1 MGRIINPSEI
11 KKQPTILDDLITK
24 IIKGEVVLILGHE
37 HMLQKHLSEGDLI
50 KQMTMDFFSYKHD
63 KDKNFN
69 CDYKSF
75 NEYYYRGADLTV
87 MKQEIAESISKE
99 NYSFSN
105 EDYSPIVYKLLKKK
119 CFKVVLTTTFD
130 YYAETIMREIW
141 GDKLRVLNIFD
152 DKNDFDEEE
161 SWKTDIQPTLYYVFG
176 RAEKGKDYTV
186 VERDAMNVIQKWLG
200 ECAPK
205 QFCKYINNK
214 SLLALGTKFDD
225 WLFRFFWYAMQ
236 RDIKRLNEGQ
246 VAISLQKESEV
257 ESKLSNFLENEKIP
271 NSSINELIDVILRD
285 IDKREIEFRKE
296 NGKYTDVFIS
306 YTSSSYDTV
315 KHLFYSL
322 QNEGIKVWFDQRD
335 LNVGDSHK
343 QEIINAIN
351 KCKVFIPVITCPVK
365 EILSEELN
373 VKGSLDESNPQFHYF
388 RDVEWSTARSRWVLQ
403 NNASDHAGN
412 FKIKILPICM
422 DGLAFNDIRF
432 HESQKELLDFITSSS
447 VGDNRTLANYKKY
460 LSNLKAALK

>member
-11 KKQPTILDDLITK
+11 KKTTILDDLITK

-37 HMLQKHLSEGDLI
+37 HILQDHLSGGDLL
-50 KQMTMDFFSYKHD
+50 KQMTKDFFSYKQE

-69 CDYKSF
+69 SVYQSF

-99 NYSFSN
+99 NYSFPK
-105 EDYSPIVYKLLKKK
+105 EDYSPVVYELLKKK

-130 YYAETIMREIW
+130 YYAETIMKEIL
-141 GDKLRVLNIFD
+141 GDNLRVLNIFD

-176 RAEKGKDYTV
+176 KAEKGKDYTV

-200 ECAPK
+200 DSAPK

-225 WLFRFFWYAMQ
+225 WLFRFFWYAMH

-257 ESKLSNFLENEKIP
+257 ESRLSNFLENEKIP
-271 NSSINELIDVILRD
+271 NSSLDELTDLILRN
-285 IDKREIEFRKE
+285 IDNREKEFRKE
-296 NGKYTDVFIS
+296 NGQYTDVFIS
-306 YTSSSYDTV
+306 YSSSSYDTV

-322 QNEGIKVWFDQRD
+322 QSEGIRVWFDQSD
-335 LNVGDSHK
+335 LNVGDAHK
-343 QEIINAIN
+343 QKIINAIN
-351 KCKVFIPVITCPVK
+351 KCKVFIPVITTPIR
-365 EILSEELN
+365 EILSEQINTDISLN
-373 VKGSLDESNPQFHYF
+373 EGHPQFHYF
-388 RDVEWSTARSRWVLQ
+388 RDVEWNAARSRWVLQ
-403 NNASDHAGN
+403 KNSTDPDGK
-412 FKIKILPICM
+412 FKILPFCM
-422 DGLAFNDIRF
+422 EGLTLKDIRI
-432 HESQKELLDFITSSS
+432 HESQKELVDFMTSSS
-447 VGDNRTLANYKKY
+447 AGDNSTLANYKKF
-460 LSNLKAALK
+460 LSSLKAALK

>member
-11 KKQPTILDDLITK
+11 KKTTILSDLTTK

-37 HMLQKHLSEGDLI
+37 HILQDYLSGGDLI
-50 KQMTMDFFSYKHD
+50 KQMTTDFFSYKHD

-69 CDYKSF
+69 SVYQSF

-87 MKQEIAESISKE
+87 MKQEIAESISEE
-99 NYSFSN
+99 NYSFSK
-105 EDYSPIVYKLLKKK
+105 EDYSPIVYELLKKK
-119 CFKVVLTTTFD
+119 CFRVVLTTTFD

-152 DKNDFDEEE
+152 DKNDLDEEE

-200 ECAPK
+200 DSAPK

-225 WLFRFFWYAMQ
+225 WLFRFFWYAMH

-257 ESKLSNFLENEKIP
+257 ESRLSNFLENEKIP
-271 NSSINELIDVILRD
+271 NSSINELVDSILRD
-285 IDKREIEFRKE
+285 IDIREIEFRRD
-296 NGKYTDVFIS
+296 NGQYTDVFIS
-306 YTSSSYDTV
+306 YASSSYDTV

-322 QNEGIKVWFDQRD
+322 QSEGIKVWFDQSD
-335 LNVGDSHK
+335 INAGDSHK
-343 QEIINAIN
+343 QKIINAIN
-351 KCKVFIPVITCPVK
+351 KCKVFIPVITSPVK
-365 EILSEELN
+365 DILSEDLN
-373 VKGSLDESNPQFHYF
+373 IQGSLYEDNSQFHYF

-403 NNASDHAGN
+403 ENSSDSNGK
-412 FKIKILPICM
+412 FKILPFCM
-422 DGLAFNDIRF
+422 EGLTIKDVRI
-432 HESQKELLDFITSSS
+432 HDSQKDLVDFMTSSS
-447 VGDNRTLANYKKY
+447 AGDNRTLANYKKF
-460 LSNLKAALK
+460 LSSLKAALK

>member
-11 KKQPTILDDLITK
+11 KKTTILSDLITK

-37 HMLQKHLSEGDLI
+37 HMLQDHLSGGNLLRQI
-50 KQMTMDFFSYKHD
+50 TKDFFAYKHD

-69 CDYKSF
+69 SVYQSF
-75 NEYYYRGADLTV
+75 NDYYYRGADLTV

-99 NYSFSN
+99 NYSFSHD
-105 EDYSPIVYKLLKKK
+105 DYSPVVYELLKKK
-119 CFKVVLTTTFD
+119 CFRVVLTTTFD

-141 GDKLRVLNIFD
+141 GDQLRVLNIFD
-152 DKNDFDEEE
+152 DKNDFEEE
-161 SWKTDIQPTLYYVFG
+161 EFWKTDIQPTLYYVFG
-176 RAEKGKDYTV
+176 KAEKGKDYTV

-200 ECAPK
+200 DSAPT

-257 ESKLSNFLENEKIP
+257 EARLSNFLENEKIP
-271 NSSINELIDVILRD
+271 NSNINELVNLILCTFD
-285 IDKREIEFRKE
+285 NREEDFRKD
-296 NGKYTDVFIS
+296 NGQYTDVFIS
-306 YTSSSYDTV
+306 YTSSSYDIV

-322 QNEGIKVWFDQRD
+322 QSEGIKVWFDRRD

-343 QEIINAIN
+343 QEIITAIN
-351 KCKVFIPVITCPVK
+351 KCKVFIPVITSPVK
-365 EILSEELN
+365 EILSEELS
-373 VKGSLDESNPQFHYF
+373 VEFSLNEKHPQFHYF
-388 RDVEWSTARSRWVLQ
+388 RDVEWSTANSRWVLQ
-403 NNASDHAGN
+403 ENGSAPDGK
-412 FKIKILPICM
+412 FKILPFCM
-422 DGLAFNDIRF
+422 EGLTIKDVRI
-432 HESQKELLDFITSSS
+432 HESQKDLVDFMTFSSA
-447 VGDNRTLANYKKY
+447 GDNRTLANYKKF
-460 LSNLKAALK
+460 LSSLKSALK

>member
-11 KKQPTILDDLITK
+11 KKTTILDDLITK

-37 HMLQKHLSEGDLI
+37 HILQDHLSGGDLL
-50 KQMTMDFFSYKHD
+50 KQMTKDFFSYKQE

-69 CDYKSF
+69 SVYQSF

-87 MKQEIAESISKE
+87 MKQEIVESISKE
-99 NYSFSN
+99 NYSFPK
-105 EDYSPIVYKLLKKK
+105 EDYSPVVYELLKKK

-130 YYAETIMREIW
+130 YYAETIMKEIW
-141 GDKLRVLNIFD
+141 GDNLRVLNIFD

-176 RAEKGKDYTV
+176 KAEKGKDYTV

-200 ECAPK
+200 DSAPK

-225 WLFRFFWYAMQ
+225 WLFRFFWYAMH

-257 ESKLSNFLENEKIP
+257 ESRLSNFLENEKIP
-271 NSSINELIDVILRD
+271 NSSLDELTDLILRN
-285 IDKREIEFRKE
+285 IDNREKEFRKE
-296 NGKYTDVFIS
+296 NGQYTDVFIS
-306 YTSSSYDTV
+306 YSSSSYDTV

-322 QNEGIKVWFDQRD
+322 QSEGIRVWFDQSD
-335 LNVGDSHK
+335 LNVGDAHMQK
-343 QEIINAIN
+343 IINAIN
-351 KCKVFIPVITCPVK
+351 KCKVFIPVITTPIR
-365 EILSEELN
+365 EILSEQINTDISLN
-373 VKGSLDESNPQFHYF
+373 EGHPQFHYF
-388 RDVEWSTARSRWVLQ
+388 RDVEWNAARSRWVLQ
-403 NNASDHAGN
+403 KNSTDPDGK
-412 FKIKILPICM
+412 FKILPFCM
-422 DGLAFNDIRF
+422 EGLTLKDISI
-432 HESQKELLDFITSSS
+432 HETQKELVDFMTSSS
-447 VGDNRTLANYKKY
+447 AGDNRTLANYKKF
-460 LSNLKAALK
+460 LTSLKAALK

>member
-11 KKQPTILDDLITK
+11 KKTTILSDLITK
-24 IIKGEVVLILGHE
+24 IIKSEVVLILGHE
-37 HMLQKHLSEGDLI
+37 HILQDYLSGGDLL

-69 CDYKSF
+69 SVYQSF
-75 NEYYYRGADLTV
+75 NEYYYRGADLAV

-99 NYSFSN
+99 NYSFSK
-105 EDYSPIVYKLLKKK
+105 EDYSPIVYELLKKK

-152 DKNDFDEEE
+152 EKNDFDEEE

-176 RAEKGKDYTV
+176 RAERGKDYTV

-200 ECAPK
+200 DSAPK
-205 QFCKYINNK
+205 QFCKYINSK

-225 WLFRFFWYAMQ
+225 WLFRFFWYAMH

-257 ESKLSNFLENEKIP
+257 ESRLSNFLENEKIP
-271 NSSINELIDVILRD
+271 NSSINELVDLILRN
-285 IDKREIEFRKE
+285 IDNREIEFRKD
-296 NGKYTDVFIS
+296 NGQYTDVFIS

-322 QNEGIKVWFDQRD
+322 QSEGIKVWFDQSD
-335 LNVGDSHK
+335 LNAGDSHK
-343 QEIINAIN
+343 QKIINAIN
-351 KCKVFIPVITCPVK
+351 KCKVFIPIITSPVK
-365 EILSEELN
+365 EILSEELSAEC
-373 VKGSLDESNPQFHYF
+373 SLNEKHPQFHYF

-403 NNASDHAGN
+403 ENSSDPN
-412 FKIKILPICM
+412 EKFKILPFCM
-422 DGLAFNDIRF
+422 EGLTIKDVRI
-432 HESQKELLDFITSSS
+432 HESQKELVDFMTSSS
-447 VGDNRTLANYKKY
+447 VGDNKTLANYKKF
-460 LSNLKAALK
+460 LSSLKAALR